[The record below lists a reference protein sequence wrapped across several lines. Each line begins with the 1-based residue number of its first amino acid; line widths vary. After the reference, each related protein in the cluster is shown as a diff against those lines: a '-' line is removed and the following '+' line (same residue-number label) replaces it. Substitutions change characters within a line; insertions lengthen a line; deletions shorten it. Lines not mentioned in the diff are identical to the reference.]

1 MTDLTVFEKTFT
13 KPRGDEEDQED
24 EKAQEGQ
31 DVQGDQGPKGPYG
44 SGYNPGFGHH
54 LGHQGRYGQG
64 QQGNQGPYGSG
75 QQGNDG
81 GFGHPIYKSLNLL
94 KKLVMIVSTKKLHK

>member
-31 DVQGDQGPKGPYG
+31 QGQGDQGPKGPYG
-44 SGYNPGFGHH
+44 SGYNPGFGH
-54 LGHQGRYGQG
+54 LLSNQG
-64 QQGNQGPYGSG
+64 QHG
-75 QQGNDG
+75 
-81 GFGHPIYKSLNLL
+81 
-94 KKLVMIVSTKKLHK
+94 